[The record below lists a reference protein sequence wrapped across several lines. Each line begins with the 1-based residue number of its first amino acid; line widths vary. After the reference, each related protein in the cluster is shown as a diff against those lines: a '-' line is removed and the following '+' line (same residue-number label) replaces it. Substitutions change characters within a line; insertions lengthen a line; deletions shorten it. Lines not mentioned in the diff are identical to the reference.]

1 MRCKHVHGSWSR
13 SSNGRVGPAMAGSW
27 RLGTTRLHSVQVE
40 ACWRP
45 MDGDVAGDFH
55 DVIDL
60 RDGRAALV
68 VGDAPGFGT
77 HAAAIADE
85 LRAETRRA
93 FRDTDDPVEVL
104 ERLDGRLAQRADLTI
119 ATAVCAV
126 VDTNEGT
133 VRIANAGHPPVVVAG
148 DTGAVMLN
156 GEADPLLGIPAA
168 RRLVT
173 RPLPRNG
180 AMHLYTDGL
189 VERRGTPL
197 DESLRELV
205 RLCEGLDGSSA
216 AELARRTTERFG
228 TPVDDA
234 TVLSVS
240 WAADGAPSAA
250 RRPHDET
257 NEHQMREE
265 LARHA

>member
-1 MRCKHVHGSWSR
+1 
-13 SSNGRVGPAMAGSW
+13 MAGSW
-27 RLGTTRLHSVQVE
+27 HLGTTRLQSVQVE

-55 DVIDL
+55 DIIDL

-85 LRAETRRA
+85 LRAEIRRA

-104 ERLDGRLAQRADLTI
+104 ERLDDRLAQRTELTI

-126 VDTNEGT
+126 VDTTEGT
-133 VRIANAGHPPVVVAG
+133 VRIANAGHPPVVVA
-148 DTGAVMLN
+148 DHAGAVMLN

-197 DESLRELV
+197 DESLREFV
-205 RLCEGLDGSSA
+205 RLCHDLDGPSA
-216 AELARRTTERFG
+216 VELARRTTQRFG
-228 TPVDDA
+228 TPADDA
-234 TVLSVS
+234 TVLSVR
-240 WAADGAPSAA
+240 WAADGAPPAW
-250 RRPHDET
+250 RRPDEGT
-257 NEHQMREE
+257 NDHQMREE
-265 LARHA
+265 LAGHA